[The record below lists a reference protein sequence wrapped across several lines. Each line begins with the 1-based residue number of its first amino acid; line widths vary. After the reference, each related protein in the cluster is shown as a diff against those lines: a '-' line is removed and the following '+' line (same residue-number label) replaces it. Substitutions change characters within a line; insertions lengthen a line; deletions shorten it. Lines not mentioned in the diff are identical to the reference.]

1 MSKDTIARWVHTVMM
16 GAGLDVAIFKPHSTR
31 SAATSKA
38 KRACVPLTDILKHA
52 GWSNHQTFDRFYNK
66 SAVKDSTFADSV
78 LKID

>member
-1 MSKDTIARWVHTVMM
+1 MSKDTIARWVRTVMM

-52 GWSNHQTFDRFYNK
+52 GWCNHRTFDRFYK
-66 SAVKDSTFADSV
+66 KTVADSV